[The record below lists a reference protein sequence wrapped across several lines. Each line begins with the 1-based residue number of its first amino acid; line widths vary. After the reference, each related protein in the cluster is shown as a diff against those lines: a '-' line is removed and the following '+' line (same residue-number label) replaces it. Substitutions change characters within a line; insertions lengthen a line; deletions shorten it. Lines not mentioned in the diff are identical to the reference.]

1 MSIRVRATPKEMHM
15 AKILVVDDSV
25 TVAKFVEMVLTAE
38 GHSMAFALDGDEAI
52 ARIENEK
59 YDLLIL
65 DVVMPRKNG
74 FQLCREIKNNEQYK
88 SIPVIMLTTKGT
100 ESDKFWG
107 MRQGANEYLT
117 KPCNP
122 EALVGA
128 VNKYVHNTILSE
140 NKRPADTRPR
150 EMPAVKEVS
159 KNPFYRFNN

>member
-1 MSIRVRATPKEMHM
+1 MHV
-15 AKILVVDDSV
+15 AKILVVDDSI

-52 ARIENEK
+52 ARIKNEK

-74 FQLCREIKNNEQYK
+74 YQLCREIKNNEQYK
-88 SIPVIMLTTKGT
+88 SIPVIMLTTKDT

-122 EALVGA
+122 EALVVA
-128 VNKYVHNTILSE
+128 VNKYVHDTILSG
-140 NKRPADTRPR
+140 NKVLADARQR
-150 EMPAVKEVS
+150 EMPTFKEVT

>member
-1 MSIRVRATPKEMHM
+1 M
-15 AKILVVDDSV
+15 AKILVVDDSI

-38 GHSMAFALDGDEAI
+38 GHSLAFALDGDEAI
-52 ARIENEK
+52 ARLKNDK

-74 FQLCREIKNNEQYK
+74 YQLCREIKNNDQYK
-88 SIPVIMLTTKGT
+88 NIPVIMMTTKGT
-100 ESDKFWG
+100 DADKFWG
-107 MRQGANEYLT
+107 MRQGADEYLT

-128 VNKYVHNTILSE
+128 VNKYVRNMMPLE
-140 NKRPADTRPR
+140 NMRPADTRPR
-150 EMPAVKEVS
+150 EMAAFKEVP

>member
-1 MSIRVRATPKEMHM
+1 M
-15 AKILVVDDSV
+15 AKILVVDDSI

-52 ARIENEK
+52 ARIKNEK

-74 FQLCREIKNNEQYK
+74 YQLCREIKNNEQYK

-128 VNKYVHNTILSE
+128 VNKYVHDTILSGT
-140 NKRPADTRPR
+140 KGLADARQR
-150 EMPAVKEVS
+150 DMPTFK
-159 KNPFYRFNN
+159 

>member
-1 MSIRVRATPKEMHM
+1 MHV
-15 AKILVVDDSV
+15 AKILVVDDSI

-38 GHSMAFALDGDEAI
+38 GHSMAFALDGGEAI
-52 ARIENEK
+52 ARIKNEK

-74 FQLCREIKNNEQYK
+74 YPLCREIKNNEQYK

-122 EALVGA
+122 EALVVA
-128 VNKYVHNTILSE
+128 VNKYVHDTILTG
-140 NKRPADTRPR
+140 NKGLADARQR
-150 EMPAVKEVS
+150 EMPTFKEAS

>member
-1 MSIRVRATPKEMHM
+1 MHV
-15 AKILVVDDSV
+15 AKILVVDDSI

-52 ARIENEK
+52 ARIKNEK

-74 FQLCREIKNNEQYK
+74 YQLCREIKNNEQYK

-128 VNKYVHNTILSE
+128 VNKYVHDTILSG
-140 NKRPADTRPR
+140 NKGLADARQR
-150 EMPAVKEVS
+150 EMPTFKDCLLYTS
-159 KNPFYRFNN
+159 PSPRDG

>member
-1 MSIRVRATPKEMHM
+1 M
-15 AKILVVDDSV
+15 AKILVVDDSI

-52 ARIENEK
+52 TRIKNEK

-74 FQLCREIKNNEQYK
+74 YQLCREIKNNEQYK

-128 VNKYVHNTILSE
+128 VNRYVHKTILSG
-140 NKRPADTRPR
+140 NNGPAATRPP
-150 EMPAVKEVS
+150 EIPPFKEES
-159 KNPFYRFNN
+159 RSPFYRFNN

>member
-1 MSIRVRATPKEMHM
+1 M

-38 GHSMAFALDGDEAI
+38 GHSLAFALDGDEALVQLK
-52 ARIENEK
+52 NDK

-74 FQLCREIKNNEQYK
+74 YQLCREIKNSDQYK
-88 SIPVIMLTTKGT
+88 NIPVIMLTSKVTD
-100 ESDKFWG
+100 SDKFWG
-107 MRQGANEYLT
+107 MRQGADEYLT

-122 EALVGA
+122 EALLGA
-128 VNKYVHNTILSE
+128 VNKYVRSAMSLE

-150 EMPAVKEVS
+150 EMSAFKVVP

>member
-1 MSIRVRATPKEMHM
+1 MHV
-15 AKILVVDDSV
+15 AKILVVDDSI

-52 ARIENEK
+52 ARIKNEK

-74 FQLCREIKNNEQYK
+74 YQLCREIKNNEQYK

-128 VNKYVHNTILSE
+128 VNKYVHDTILSGT
-140 NKRPADTRPR
+140 KGLADARQR
-150 EMPAVKEVS
+150 DMPTFK
-159 KNPFYRFNN
+159 